1 MRARLGVNT
10 IMSNFRA
17 TNFWAIRHRAGI
29 GALLLATS
37 ALSAPAIAHA
47 DTNADDTAAEPVAAD
62 PTADS
67 ASGEGGPTIV
77 VTARHR
83 EESLQEVPL
92 AISAVSG
99 DELTAKRI
107 ERVSE
112 FAIKVPNFS
121 ALQQN
126 TRVSGLY
133 VRGLGGNASNDGA
146 EGGVGLIVDNV
157 FFTHVGFSWLD
168 FVDLENIQVVRGP
181 QGTLL
186 GKNTTIGAVIVQ
198 TAKPSFDPSLT
209 VTGTY
214 GNYDAAQI
222 RVNATGPIID
232 DKLAYRVTF
241 ANSYGG
247 GWVTNQYNG
256 DKLLDNHRW
265 SARGQLLF
273 TPTSALSSRL
283 IVEHY
288 DSQERNNFYPA
299 IGDVTQNLDPN
310 TGAAIST
317 RASWSSKLA
326 NAFGYTPDF
335 NAPNNA
341 NLNNQD
347 RLVART
353 DGVSNEIN
361 WDLGGVNLTS
371 VSAWRRLY
379 FRPYNDSDYTPYD
392 IYRAGYDV
400 DVNQYSQEL
409 RIASQQSDVLDW
421 QIGAYYLHED
431 LRSNLRT
438 IFGSDSTAFFLSP
451 ALPSSVTDGLEYDR
465 DGHLHIDSIAG
476 FGQATFHVTPTLS
489 LTGGLRYTYEKKSVT
504 VDGYSFG
511 GATLPSALSA
521 YRTAL
526 LNNLGGTSGSAAGA
540 YSISDSVNRGSWA
553 WLANPAWQVTPNVLL
568 YASASYGEK
577 SGAANTSATAS
588 QASLVITR
596 PEKSTDFEGGI
607 KSTWLD
613 GKATVNLNLY
623 NNTIK
628 DYQASRVDSTNA
640 TFGSYLA
647 NVGKVRLRGFELE
660 TSLRPIPALGFNF
673 NAAYNDAKYLNYD
686 DAPAPV
692 EYQAALGGAS
702 VPLSLTGYQI
712 VGAPKW
718 TLQGG
723 IDLDQPIS
731 ENWVLTGYVNTSW
744 KSKTALI
751 NPRSIY
757 GWQDALAIT
766 NAGIGLRTQDNSW
779 TAQVWVKNLTNERYA
794 VAYIPA
800 SASAPVSEVFG
811 NPRTYG
817 LTVSRKF

>member
-1 MRARLGVNT
+1 MPYFHAVRRQAK
-10 IMSNFRA
+10 
-17 TNFWAIRHRAGI
+17 I
-29 GALLLATS
+29 GAFLLATS
-37 ALSAPAIAHA
+37 ALSAPAFAHA
-47 DTNADDTAAEPVAAD
+47 AETGNETGGAAVAVATSAAAPEADGAD
-62 PTADS
+62 GS
-67 ASGEGGPTIV
+67 SGPAIV

-222 RVNATGPIID
+222 RVNATGPIIA
-232 DKLAYRVTF
+232 DKLAYRLTF

-265 SARGQLLF
+265 SVRGQLLF
-273 TPTSALSSRL
+273 TPTSNLSSRL

-288 DSQERNNFYPA
+288 DSEELNNFYPPVA
-299 IGDVTQNLDPN
+299 DVTQNLNPA

-326 NAFGYTPDF
+326 AAFGYTPSFD
-335 NAPNNA
+335 APHNA

-347 RLVART
+347 RLIART

-361 WDLGGVNLTS
+361 WDLGSVALTS

-409 RIASQQSDVLDW
+409 RIASQKGGLLDW
-421 QIGAYYLHED
+421 QLGAYYLHED

-438 IFGSDSTAFFLSP
+438 IFGSDGTAFFLSP
-451 ALPSSVTDGLEYDR
+451 ALPSAVIDGLEYDR
-465 DGHLHIDSIAG
+465 DGRLHIDSIAG
-476 FGQATFHVTPTLS
+476 FGQATVHVTPALS
-489 LTGGLRYTYEKKSVT
+489 LTGGLRYTYEKKSV
-504 VDGYSFG
+504 DISGYSLG
-511 GATLPSALSA
+511 GSTLPTALAA

-526 LNNLGGTSGSAAGA
+526 LNNLGGTSGAAAGIYTLA
-540 YSISDSVNRGSWA
+540 DEIDRGSFA
-553 WLANPAWQVTPNVLL
+553 WLVNPAWQVTPNILV

-577 SGAANTSATAS
+577 SGAANTSATAT
-588 QASLVITR
+588 QASLVITK

-607 KSTWLD
+607 KTTWLD
-613 GKATVNLNLY
+613 GKAVVNLNLY

-640 TFGSYLA
+640 TFGTYLA

-660 TSLRPIPALGFNF
+660 TSFRPIPALGFNF

-692 EYQAALGGAS
+692 EYQVALGGAS

-731 ENWVLTGYVNTSW
+731 ANWVLTGYVNTSW

-757 GWQDALAIT
+757 GWQDAVAIT
-766 NAGIGLRTQDNSW
+766 NAGIGLRTHDSRW
-779 TAQVWVKNLTNERYA
+779 TAQIWVKNLTNERYA
-794 VAYIPA
+794 VAYAPA
-800 SASAPVSEVFG
+800 SASAPVSEVYG